1 MMFHIDFIGRS
12 TSRRPKL
19 FCRNKDFIAN
29 LPNKHG
35 LNEPG
40 TLVLLNI
47 GSISAVSRVRSFSRT
62 AAGNRAC
69 T

>member
-40 TLVLLNI
+40 T
-47 GSISAVSRVRSFSRT
+47 
-62 AAGNRAC
+62 
-69 T
+69 